1 MLDLINT
8 PPHKIVFL
16 GPGCSIATKP
26 IAEAASYWQAVQ
38 VSVRNKSNKTVS
50 KKMKNKKQ
58 IKQTIKTM
66 KQVSCRK
73 KKTTTTTTKKTIKT
87 QQRGVRLFFRI
98 LLESE
103 HQPEAARSFF
113 SVNGKT
119 PNFFP
124 DVRRQACQ

>member
-1 MLDLINT
+1 
-8 PPHKIVFL
+8 
-16 GPGCSIATKP
+16 
-26 IAEAASYWQAVQ
+26 
-38 VSVRNKSNKTVS
+38 
-50 KKMKNKKQ
+50 MKNKKQ

-73 KKTTTTTTKKTIKT
+73 KKTTK
-87 QQRGVRLFFRI
+87 QQQQQQKQSKHNKEESVCFFRI

>member
-1 MLDLINT
+1 
-8 PPHKIVFL
+8 
-16 GPGCSIATKP
+16 
-26 IAEAASYWQAVQ
+26 
-38 VSVRNKSNKTVS
+38 
-50 KKMKNKKQ
+50 MKNKKQ

-87 QQRGVRLFFRI
+87 QQRGVRLFSRI

>member
-1 MLDLINT
+1 
-8 PPHKIVFL
+8 
-16 GPGCSIATKP
+16 
-26 IAEAASYWQAVQ
+26 
-38 VSVRNKSNKTVS
+38 
-50 KKMKNKKQ
+50 MKNRKQ

-73 KKTTTTTTKKTIKT
+73 KKTTTTTTTTKTIKT

>member
-1 MLDLINT
+1 
-8 PPHKIVFL
+8 
-16 GPGCSIATKP
+16 
-26 IAEAASYWQAVQ
+26 
-38 VSVRNKSNKTVS
+38 
-50 KKMKNKKQ
+50 MKNKKQ

-66 KQVSCRK
+66 KQVSGRK
-73 KKTTTTTTKKTIKT
+73 KKSKQTTTKKNNQNTTK
-87 QQRGVRLFFRI
+87 RSPFVFRI

-124 DVRRQACQ
+124 DVRRQACQW

>member
-1 MLDLINT
+1 
-8 PPHKIVFL
+8 
-16 GPGCSIATKP
+16 
-26 IAEAASYWQAVQ
+26 
-38 VSVRNKSNKTVS
+38 
-50 KKMKNKKQ
+50 
-58 IKQTIKTM
+58 M

-73 KKTTTTTTKKTIKT
+73 KKTTTTTKTIKT
-87 QQRGVRLFFRI
+87 QQSGVRLFFRI
-98 LLESE
+98 SLESE

>member
-1 MLDLINT
+1 
-8 PPHKIVFL
+8 
-16 GPGCSIATKP
+16 
-26 IAEAASYWQAVQ
+26 
-38 VSVRNKSNKTVS
+38 
-50 KKMKNKKQ
+50 MKNKKQ

-87 QQRGVRLFFRI
+87 QQRGVRLFSRI

-113 SVNGKT
+113 
-119 PNFFP
+119 F
-124 DVRRQACQ
+124 CQW

>member
-1 MLDLINT
+1 
-8 PPHKIVFL
+8 
-16 GPGCSIATKP
+16 
-26 IAEAASYWQAVQ
+26 
-38 VSVRNKSNKTVS
+38 
-50 KKMKNKKQ
+50 MKNKKQ

-73 KKTTTTTTKKTIKT
+73 KKTTTTATKKTIKT
-87 QQRGVRLFFRI
+87 QQRGVRLFSRI

>member
-38 VSVRNKSNKTVS
+38 VSVRNKSNKIIS
-50 KKMKNKKQ
+50 KKNENKKQ

-66 KQVSCRK
+66 KQVSCTK
-73 KKTTTTTTKKTIKT
+73 KKTTKTKKSKHNK
-87 QQRGVRLFFRI
+87 RGVRLFFRI

>member
-1 MLDLINT
+1 
-8 PPHKIVFL
+8 
-16 GPGCSIATKP
+16 
-26 IAEAASYWQAVQ
+26 
-38 VSVRNKSNKTVS
+38 
-50 KKMKNKKQ
+50 MKNKKQ

-73 KKTTTTTTKKTIKT
+73 KKTKKKTTKKKTMKT
-87 QQRGVRLFFRI
+87 QQRGCPFVFSHFTGERA
-98 LLESE
+98 SAGGST
-103 HQPEAARSFF
+103 QFF